1 MAVSDHAL
9 QLAARANARKSNLA
23 IALGCL
29 PSDRRMDALVF
40 YDFCRAVD
48 DNADE
53 PGPSPTEKRELLDLW
68 KHALTAGE
76 GLPPALAQVLTRR
89 KIDRRLLV
97 EIVLGVEMD
106 IEPIRYQTHEELRHY
121 CWRVASAVGL
131 VSVEIFGCRNPKS
144 RIYAE
149 ILGHALQLTNIL
161 RDVAED
167 ASVGR
172 IYLPL
177 EDLRKF
183 GVSEAGL
190 LGGNPDGNFRALM
203 AFEAARARVL
213 FSEATHALPPDD
225 ADALKPAEIMR
236 AIYERILSRM
246 EADGFRVF
254 RKRYRLSKA
263 EKLLV
268 LIYFR
273 FCRVSFATSK
283 RVGIT

>member
-1 MAVSDHAL
+1 VNGPSL
-9 QLAARANARKSNLA
+9 QLAARSNARKSNLA

-29 PSDRRMDALVF
+29 PPVRRVDALVF

-48 DNADE
+48 DIADE
-53 PGPSPTEKRELLDLW
+53 PGRSPSEKRELLDLW
-68 KHALTAGE
+68 KVALTAGE
-76 GLPPALAQVLTRR
+76 RLPPALAQVLVRH
-89 KIDRRLLV
+89 KIDRQLLV

-106 IEPIRYQTHEELRHY
+106 IEPIRYRTHEELRNY

-131 VSVEIFGCRNPKS
+131 VSIEIFGCRNPKS
-144 RIYAE
+144 RTYAE
-149 ILGHALQLTNIL
+149 ILGYALQMTNIL

-183 GVSEAGL
+183 EVSEADL
-190 LGGNPDGNFRALM
+190 LRGIPGGNFRALM
-203 AFEAARARVL
+203 AFEAACTRAL
-213 FSEATHALPPDD
+213 FDEAMCALPPDD
-225 ADALKPAEIMR
+225 ANALRPAEIMR
-236 AIYERILSRM
+236 TIYEKILSRM

-254 RKRYRLSKA
+254 QKRYRISKA
-263 EKLLV
+263 EKLMV

-273 FCRVSFATSK
+273 FFRVSFATSK

>member
-1 MAVSDHAL
+1 MNPL

-23 IALGCL
+23 FALGCL
-29 PSDRRMDALVF
+29 PPDRRMDALVF

-48 DNADE
+48 DIADE
-53 PGPSPTEKRELLDLW
+53 PGRPPAEKRELLDLW
-68 KHALTAGE
+68 KAALNAGDE
-76 GLPPALAQVLTRR
+76 LPPALARVLLRH

-106 IEPIRYQTHEELRHY
+106 IEPIRYQTYEDLRAY

-131 VSVEIFGCRNPKS
+131 ASIEIFGCKNPKS
-144 RIYAE
+144 KIYAE
-149 ILGHALQLTNIL
+149 LLGYALQMTNIL

-167 ASVGR
+167 AAAGR

-177 EDLRKF
+177 EDLQKF
-183 GVSEAGL
+183 GVGEAGL
-190 LGGNPDGNFRALM
+190 LRGTPGENFSDLM
-203 AFEAARARVL
+203 HFEAARARAL
-213 FSEATHALPPDD
+213 FMEASRALPADD
-225 ADALKPAEIMR
+225 AEALKPAELMHT
-236 AIYERILSRM
+236 IYKTILSRM

-254 RKRYRLSKA
+254 QKRYRLSKA
-263 EKLLV
+263 EKLLI

-273 FCRVSFATSK
+273 FFPGCFATSK